1 MPLLTFSFCKLSPVF
16 LQNMEYKC
24 PHYCRC
30 SPANFYI
37 PLRVKVSCE
46 ESSMMAL
53 PEVLPE
59 NTVELNVSYNKVRA
73 NLGNIIDI
81 ILHQFLNYFLD
92 HKLSTFT
99 YQSIL

>member
-1 MPLLTFSFCKLSPVF
+1 MPWSTFSFYKLSPVF

-73 NLGNIIDI
+73 NLGIII
-81 ILHQFLNYFLD
+81 WHYPISIF
-92 HKLSTFT
+92 KLFFRS
-99 YQSIL
+99 QA

>member
-1 MPLLTFSFCKLSPVF
+1 MRADLCICLDQLFHFINYLLFF

-59 NTVELNVSYNKVRA
+59 NTVELNVSYNKVKA
-73 NLGNIIDI
+73 NLGIII
-81 ILHQFLNYFLD
+81 
-92 HKLSTFT
+92 
-99 YQSIL
+99 